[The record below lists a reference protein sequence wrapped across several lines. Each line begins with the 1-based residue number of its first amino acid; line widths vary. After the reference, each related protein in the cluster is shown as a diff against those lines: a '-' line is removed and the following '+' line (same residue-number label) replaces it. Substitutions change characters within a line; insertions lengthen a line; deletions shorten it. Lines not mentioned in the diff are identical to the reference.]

1 MQSRQDGIDIV
12 HGHRWLAALMIVSA
26 LLLAGCGTTS
36 SLKAAGGTGSVQV
49 PELSAYAR
57 LLVSDFQDEAS
68 EKAKPKV
75 KPLVTPKI
83 QAAQKLFADQI
94 AAVTTAAGGFSEVLR
109 TGGADASTLVLRG
122 AITQYDEGDATLR
135 LLIGFG
141 AGNVNFDARVELYD
155 GGTGN
160 LIGSWLVDKNS
171 WALGGAVA
179 AGQRPEDFMQ
189 QAAAKIGTE
198 LSAARRG
205 KTAPK

>member
-1 MQSRQDGIDIV
+1 
-12 HGHRWLAALMIVSA
+12 MISA
-26 LLLAGCGTTS
+26 VLLAGCGTTS
-36 SLKAAGGTGSVQV
+36 SLKSSGPGGLAKV
-49 PELSAYAR
+49 PELSSYTR

-68 EKAKPKV
+68 AKVKPKV

-83 QAAQKLFADQI
+83 LAAQKLFADQI

-109 TGGADASTLVLRG
+109 TGGADASTLVIRG
-122 AITQYDEGDATLR
+122 AITQYDEGDATMR

-160 LIGSWLVDKNS
+160 LLGSWAVDKNS

-179 AGQRPEDFMQ
+179 ASQRPEDFMQ
-189 QAAAKIGTE
+189 QAATKIGTE

-205 KTAPK
+205 VVAKK